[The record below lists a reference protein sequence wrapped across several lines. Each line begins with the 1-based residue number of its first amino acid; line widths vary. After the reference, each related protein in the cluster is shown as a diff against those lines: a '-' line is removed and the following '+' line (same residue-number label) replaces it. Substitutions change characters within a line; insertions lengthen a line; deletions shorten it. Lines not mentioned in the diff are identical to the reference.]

1 MKRQYRDKATTKK
14 RLGITLVILYFVIFI
29 LAFRLSYIMIFKS
42 EKYAAMAVEQWT
54 SEVKIAAKRGKILD
68 RNEKELAVSANV
80 YRVDFNLNAI
90 RSYNEKNN
98 TTNEQLSNLIAEATE
113 MDKETVLKKLEFKL
127 PSGALAGS
135 AILVRRIEKEH
146 ADKVKAL
153 NIDGVIVSPDTKRYY
168 TNDNFLAHVLGTT
181 NSDGVGL
188 NGVEL
193 KYDKVLSGTPGLR
206 TTELATNIQD
216 HPYTISQFTAPVNG
230 KDLLLTIDENMQYFA
245 EKTADIAL
253 KEHNADAVTVMVM
266 DPTNGEVLA
275 LSNKPDFNPN
285 APYDGAENF
294 QGNTSTDRIQKMWR
308 NRSVSDSFEPGS
320 IFKIVTAA
328 AAIEEGL
335 AGKDE
340 TYTCSGGLHKADR
353 YIKCW
358 KRSGH
363 GTQTFDEIIQNSC
376 NVGFMNLGE
385 RLGKEKLNKYIKEF
399 GFGKKSGVDLPGE
412 SPGIIKKTQNIT
424 DMDLATISFGQTNT
438 VNPIQFLSAVNAV
451 ANKGTWIQ
459 PHVVKEIIHID
470 ENGNK
475 IVDEEFKPDKKE
487 NIISKETAE
496 RLNSALE
503 KAVHYGSSKST
514 YMEGYGIA
522 GKTGTA
528 QKVNPETGGYGG
540 GYVASFVGFA
550 PYDNP
555 KVSVMISVDN
565 PKNGEYYG
573 GRVAAP
579 LANILFTDIFNYL
592 DPNKL
597 NVSKPNENMDVVV
610 PEVREKSV
618 DEAKKILKDLNIE
631 VLIEG
636 QGNKILDMTPKP
648 GYTIKEKTNIIL
660 YTEKSEILSMSIT
673 EAVEILNEFNLN
685 EFNLEPIINGSGNKV
700 EGIEFENNEKKE
712 EFNIVINTEEKDKKT
727 KKEVIVPN
735 LVGYTELEAKNILDS
750 IGLKG
755 TFSGSG
761 IVNDQNIES
770 GIIINSGSNIT
781 LNLSNL
787 PK

>member
-1 MKRQYRDKATTKK
+1 
-14 RLGITLVILYFVIFI
+14 
-29 LAFRLSYIMIFKS
+29 
-42 EKYAAMAVEQWT
+42 
-54 SEVKIAAKRGKILD
+54 
-68 RNEKELAVSANV
+68 
-80 YRVDFNLNAI
+80 
-90 RSYNEKNN
+90 
-98 TTNEQLSNLIAEATE
+98 TE
-113 MDKETVLKKLEFKL
+113 MSKEDVLKKLEFRL

-135 AILVRRIEKEH
+135 AILVRRIEKDK
-146 ADKVKAL
+146 ADKVKEL

-193 KYDKVLSGTPGLR
+193 KYDKVLSGIPGMR
-206 TTELATNIQD
+206 TTEIATNTD
-216 HPYTISQFTAPVNG
+216 DYPYTISQFTAPVNG
-230 KDLLLTIDENMQYFA
+230 KNVVLTIDESMQYFA

-253 KEHNADAVTVMVM
+253 KEHNADAVTVIIM
-266 DPTNGEVLA
+266 DPTLGEVLA

-294 QGNTSTDRIQKMWR
+294 PGNTSTERIQKMWR
-308 NRSVSDSFEPGS
+308 NRAVSDSFEPGS

-328 AAIEEGL
+328 AAIEEGV

-340 TYTCSGGLHKADR
+340 TYTCSGGLHKGDR
-353 YIKCW
+353 FIRCW
-358 KRSGH
+358 KRGGH

-385 RLGKEKLNKYIKEF
+385 RLGKENLNKYIKAF
-399 GFGKKSGVDLPGE
+399 GFGKKSAIDLPGE
-412 SPGIIKKTQNIT
+412 SPGIIKKTENIT

-438 VNPIQFLSAVNAV
+438 VNPIQFLSGVNVV
-451 ANKGTWIQ
+451 ANKGTWVQ
-459 PHVVKEIIHID
+459 PHVMKEISHID
-470 ENGNK
+470 ENGNYV
-475 IVDEEFKPDKKE
+475 VDEAFEPIKKE

-503 KAVHYGSSKST
+503 SAVHYGSSKST

-528 QKVNPETGGYGG
+528 QKVNTETGGYGG

-597 NVSKPNENMDVVV
+597 NISKPNDREDVII
-610 PEVREKSV
+610 PEVRGKSIN
-618 DEAKKILKDLNIE
+618 EAKKILKDSKVE
-631 VLIEG
+631 VVLEG
-636 QGNKILDMTPKP
+636 NGNSIVDMTPKA
-648 GYTIKEKTNIIL
+648 GYSIKEGTTVIL
-660 YTEKSEILSMSIT
+660 YTEKI
-673 EAVEILNEFNLN
+673 
-685 EFNLEPIINGSGNKV
+685 
-700 EGIEFENNEKKE
+700 E
-712 EFNIVINTEEKDKKT
+712 EF
-727 KKEVIVPN
+727 
-735 LVGYTELEAKNILDS
+735 
-750 IGLKG
+750 
-755 TFSGSG
+755 
-761 IVNDQNIES
+761 
-770 GIIINSGSNIT
+770 SN
-781 LNLSNL
+781 
-787 PK
+787 